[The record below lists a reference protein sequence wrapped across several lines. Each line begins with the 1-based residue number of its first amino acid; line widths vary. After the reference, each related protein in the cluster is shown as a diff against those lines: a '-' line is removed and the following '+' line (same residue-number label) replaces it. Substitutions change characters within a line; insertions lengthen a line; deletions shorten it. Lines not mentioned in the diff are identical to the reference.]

1 MIQAKTMLG
10 MVTTAALFGSGHAAT
25 QPSEP
30 TGADTRDKTQ
40 LKYFTYKESDIFE
53 PKKDFVCRGV
63 TNNSIQDSNMNCVGD
78 GLGLYDAST
87 QYGYVGS
94 RAVSGEDLRIN
105 EAYQEVKFETGQ
117 RWKICSSY
125 DIYRGRTR
133 TNTGNKICCIFKL
146 GQKTIDR
153 LFWMESS
160 RIVTH
165 FNRIVDDEDKAKW
178 KDDTYDEDPT
188 YYEPEPAPIQKSAP
202 KEEKTQYAGE
212 FPDSDKVQALIDR
225 LEQNENPPT
234 QVQILESASE
244 STDEREFFSL
254 IQQKPKT
261 SGPRRTPKPRKQ
273 HDTLV
278 PSLEMITEAPEAS
291 DTNESGS
298 EDEDEKRSQASTPP
312 PTPTDSKINMDALK
326 AEVFALGNAEA
337 DLTETD
343 PRAAPTDAP
352 VAAEKAEIGAK
363 TYFARAL
370 RIKAAEKGQDI
381 MEEPIIRVDDW
392 PSNETNS
399 GDENGDK
406 VVEWD
411 ESPDL

>member
-1 MIQAKTMLG
+1 MKTPRLRFKY
-10 MVTTAALFGSGHAAT
+10 LN
-25 QPSEP
+25 QPLSQLTSE
-30 TGADTRDKTQ
+30 
-40 LKYFTYKESDIFE
+40 
-53 PKKDFVCRGV
+53 
-63 TNNSIQDSNMNCVGD
+63 N
-78 GLGLYDAST
+78 
-87 QYGYVGS
+87 
-94 RAVSGEDLRIN
+94 
-105 EAYQEVKFETGQ
+105 
-117 RWKICSSY
+117 
-125 DIYRGRTR
+125 
-133 TNTGNKICCIFKL
+133 
-146 GQKTIDR
+146 
-153 LFWMESS
+153 
-160 RIVTH
+160 
-165 FNRIVDDEDKAKW
+165 
-178 KDDTYDEDPT
+178 
-188 YYEPEPAPIQKSAP
+188 
-202 KEEKTQYAGE
+202 
-212 FPDSDKVQALIDR
+212 
-225 LEQNENPPT
+225 
-234 QVQILESASE
+234 
-244 STDEREFFSL
+244 FFSL